1 MDRSRDLRH
10 PDRRAGV
17 QADRSARHEGARE
30 MSGRAVVKRRSLM
43 ARIRLRER
51 LRDRDQ
57 AIYGILG
64 LGALVFPML
73 TLFVTGGSTAY
84 ISQAAHAGTWVLLAI
99 GLNVVVGFAGL
110 LDLGYA
116 AFFAIGAYTYA
127 LFASAQLGSSPLHH
141 DFHLACWIML
151 FIGMFVAAGFGVLLG
166 FPTLRLRGDYLAIVT
181 LGFGEIVPQLS
192 YNLPQWT
199 GGINAIGGID
209 QPWLP
214 AWITGPWA
222 GADNVAVIQG
232 ANCRNPLDQ
241 THFLPCYSFSFDPVA
256 FYVLIVILIF
266 VAVILVNNL
275 YRSRLGRAWMAIRE
289 DEVAAAAMG
298 INTVTTK
305 LLAFAIGASFSGF
318 AGAYYGASFGLVSPD
333 SFLFVVSITV
343 LVMVVLGGMG
353 NIPGVIVG
361 AIAIYFVLNNLLV
374 ALPSNVESVANALGL
389 GFLNKSSGD
398 WPGLGGEVQ
407 RLQFLL
413 YGLILVGMMLLRPQ
427 GLFPSRVR
435 EQELKH
441 DAVVEEETV
450 AEQVPAR

>member
-1 MDRSRDLRH
+1 MSRPVTAARPRSIF
-10 PDRRAGV
+10 
-17 QADRSARHEGARE
+17 AR
-30 MSGRAVVKRRSLM
+30 L
-43 ARIRLRER
+43 RLRER
-51 LRDRDQ
+51 IRDRDT
-57 AIYGILG
+57 AIYSVLL
-64 LGALVFPML
+64 LGAAVFPMTVL
-73 TLFVTGGSTAY
+73 YATGGSTAL
-84 ISQAAHAGTWVLLAI
+84 ISEAAHAGTWVLLAI

-127 LFASAQLGSSPLHH
+127 LFASAQLGSSPIHH
-141 DFHLACWIML
+141 SYHLPFWLML
-151 FIGMFVAAGFGVLLG
+151 FVGMFVAAGFGVLLG

-192 YNLPQWT
+192 FNLDQWT

-222 GADNVAVIQG
+222 GANSIAPIQ
-232 ANCRNPLDQ
+232 NFTCRASW
-241 THFLPCYSFSFDPVA
+241 TTSTFPCFAFSFDPIA
-256 FYVLIVILIF
+256 YYVLIIILIIA
-266 VAVILVNNL
+266 AVILVTNL

-318 AGAYYGASFGLVSPD
+318 AGAYYGASIGLVGPD
-333 SFLFVVSITV
+333 QFQFVVSITV

-353 NIPGVIVG
+353 NITGVIVG
-361 AIAIYFVLNNLLV
+361 ALVIYFVLNSLIP
-374 ALPSNVESVANALGL
+374 ALPGVVQSLANTVGFTALNASN
-389 GFLNKSSGD
+389 GD
-398 WPGLGGEVQ
+398 WPGLADETQ
-407 RLQFLL
+407 RLNFLIF
-413 YGLILVGMMLLRPQ
+413 GLILVLMMVLRPQ
-427 GLFPSRVR
+427 GIFPSRVR

-441 DAVVEEETV
+441 DAVQDDEAAVEQ
-450 AEQVPAR
+450 AGASAS

>member
-1 MDRSRDLRH
+1 MSR
-10 PDRRAGV
+10 PAP
-17 QADRSARHEGARE
+17 AS
-30 MSGRAVVKRRSLM
+30 RRSLFGRLHLRN
-43 ARIRLRER
+43 RI
-51 LRDRDQ
+51 RDRDA
-57 AIYGILG
+57 AIYGLLLLLAI
-64 LGALVFPML
+64 VFPY
-73 TLFVTGGSTAY
+73 TATFVTGSSAIVSLAG
-84 ISQAAHAGTWVLLAI
+84 HAGTFVLLAI

-127 LFASAQLGSSPLHH
+127 LFASTQLGSSPIHH
-141 DFHLACWIML
+141 NFHMPFWIML
-151 FIGMFVAAGFGVLLG
+151 VLGMFVAAGFGALLG

-214 AWITGPWA
+214 AWVTGPWA
-222 GADNVAVIQG
+222 GADSIAVIQ
-232 ANCRNPLDQ
+232 NSTCRNPFAQ
-241 THFLPCYSFSFDPVA
+241 TQFIPCFSFSFDPIA
-256 FYVLIVILIF
+256 FYVLIVILIIG
-266 VAVILVNNL
+266 AVILVNNL
-275 YRSRLGRAWMAIRE
+275 HRSRLGRAWMAIRE

-333 SFLFVVSITV
+333 DFLFVVSITV

-353 NIPGVIVG
+353 NITGVIIG
-361 AIAIYFVLNNLLV
+361 ALIIYFVLYSL
-374 ALPSNVESVANALGL
+374 LPSLPATIESLASTLGL
-389 GFLNKSSGD
+389 NSLNVQHGD
-398 WPGLGGEVQ
+398 WPGLAGETQ
-407 RLQFLL
+407 RLSFLL
-413 YGLILVGMMLLRPQ
+413 YGLILVGIMLFRPQ
-427 GLFPSRVR
+427 GLFPSRIR

-441 DAVVEEETV
+441 AAVQEDAAAVEK
-450 AEQVPAR
+450 AHA

>member
-1 MDRSRDLRH
+1 MSE
-10 PDRRAGV
+10 PQAAG
-17 QADRSARHEGARE
+17 
-30 MSGRAVVKRRSLM
+30 KRRSLLT
-43 ARIRLRER
+43 RLHLRER
-51 LRDRDQ
+51 IKDRDQ
-57 AIYGILG
+57 AIYGIL
-64 LGALVFPML
+64 LLAALIFPMADIYI
-73 TLFVTGGSTAY
+73 TGGSTAD
-84 ISQAAHAGTWVLLAI
+84 ISKAAHAGTWVLLAI

-127 LFASAQLGSSPLHH
+127 LFASVQLGSSPLHH
-141 DFHLACWIML
+141 SFHIPFWLMIFVGL
-151 FIGMFVAAGFGVLLG
+151 FVAASFGAILG

-192 YNLPQWT
+192 FNLDQWT

-222 GADNVAVIQG
+222 GANSISVIQG
-232 ANCRNPLDQ
+232 SVCRVSWSASS
-241 THFLPCYSFSFDPVA
+241 FPCFAFSFDPVA
-256 FYVLIVILIF
+256 YYVLIVTIIIL
-266 VAVILVNNL
+266 AVILVSNL

-318 AGAYYGASFGLVSPD
+318 AGAYYGASIGLVSPD
-333 SFLFVVSITV
+333 SFFFVVSITV

-353 NIPGVIVG
+353 NISGVIVG
-361 AIAIYFVLNNLLV
+361 ALVIYYVLNVFLP
-374 ALPSNVESVANALGL
+374 ALPPTIEGFANNIGFTAL
-389 GFLNKSSGD
+389 NQQHGD
-398 WPGLGGEVQ
+398 WPGLAGAVG
-407 RLQFLL
+407 RLNFLI
-413 YGLILVGMMLLRPQ
+413 YGLILVLVMLLRPQ

-441 DAVVEEETV
+441 DAVQEEETAV
-450 AEQVPAR
+450 EQAQAV

>member
-1 MDRSRDLRH
+1 MTE
-10 PDRRAGV
+10 PIA
-17 QADRSARHEGARE
+17 
-30 MSGRAVVKRRSLM
+30 VKRRSLM
-43 ARIRLRER
+43 ARLHLRER
-51 LRDRDQ
+51 MRDRDQ
-57 AIYGILG
+57 AIYGVLI
-64 LGALVFPML
+64 LGALVFPA
-73 TLFVTGGSTAY
+73 VSYYATGGSLALVF
-84 ISQAAHAGTWVLLAI
+84 QASHAGTWVLLAI

-127 LFASAQLGSSPLHH
+127 LFASSQLGASPLHH
-141 DFHLACWIML
+141 SFHFPFWVMM
-151 FIGMFVAAGFGVLLG
+151 FIGLFVAASFGAILG

-192 YNLPQWT
+192 FNLPQWT

-209 QPWLP
+209 APWFP

-222 GADNVAVIQG
+222 GANSISIIQ
-232 ANCRNPLDQ
+232 NSTCRNPVAQ
-241 THFLPCYSFSFDPVA
+241 TQFIPCFSFSFDAIA

-266 VAVILVNNL
+266 IAVILVSNL
-275 YRSRLGRAWMAIRE
+275 HRSRLGRAWMAIRE

-318 AGAYYGASFGLVSPD
+318 AGAYYGANFDLVSPD
-333 SFLFVVSITV
+333 NFFFVVSITV

-353 NIPGVIVG
+353 NISGVIVG
-361 AIAIYFVLNNLLV
+361 ALVIYFILNTL
-374 ALPSNVESVANALGL
+374 LPSLANNARDLANLVGL
-389 GFLNKSSGD
+389 GSLNAQKGD
-398 WPGLGGEVQ
+398 WPGLYDEVQ
-407 RLQFLL
+407 RLNILIF
-413 YGLILVGMMLLRPQ
+413 GIILVLIMLLRPQ

-441 DAVVEEETV
+441 AAVQEEETV
-450 AEQVPAR
+450 VELEHA

>member
-1 MDRSRDLRH
+1 M
-10 PDRRAGV
+10 
-17 QADRSARHEGARE
+17 SASAP
-30 MSGRAVVKRRSLM
+30 AKRRSPMGRL
-43 ARIRLRER
+43 RLRER
-51 LRDRDQ
+51 MRDRDQ
-57 AIYGILG
+57 AIYGVL
-64 LGALVFPML
+64 LVAALVYPMA
-73 TLFVTGGSTAY
+73 TLFASGGSTAY
-84 ISQAAHAGTWVLLAI
+84 IAQAAHAGTWVLLAI

-127 LFASAQLGSSPLHH
+127 LFASSQLSASPLHH
-141 DFHLACWIML
+141 NFHVPFWIMIVL
-151 FIGMFVAAGFGVLLG
+151 GMFVAAGFGALLG

-192 YNLPQWT
+192 FNLPQWT

-222 GADNVAVIQG
+222 GANNVALIQ
-232 ANCRNPLDQ
+232 NSTCRNPLAQ
-241 THFLPCYSFSFDPVA
+241 TQFIPCFSFAFDPIA
-256 FYVLIVILIF
+256 FYVLIVILIIG
-266 VAVILVNNL
+266 AVILVTNL

-318 AGAYYGASFGLVSPD
+318 AGAYYGASFDLVSPD
-333 SFLFVVSITV
+333 DFLFVVSITV
-343 LVMVVLGGMG
+343 LVMIVLGGMG

-361 AIAIYFVLNNLLV
+361 ALVIYFVLYTL
-374 ALPSNVESVANALGL
+374 LPSLASNAESFANNFGL
-389 GFLNKSSGD
+389 SSLVRQNGE
-398 WPGLGGEVQ
+398 WPGLYAEVQ
-407 RLQFLL
+407 RLQFLI
-413 YGLILVGMMLLRPQ
+413 YGLILVLIMLLRPQ
-427 GLFPSRVR
+427 GLFPSRIR

-441 DAVVEEETV
+441 AVSQEEGSAVEEG
-450 AEQVPAR
+450 ARV